1 MVSNKLSW
9 NVLATC
15 SCACVKTSSHCDST
29 SSNAFWTQMALD
41 SSRLQREVPYE
52 TSSGFRNPNGLKCI
66 SLCFRFVQLWGCLM
80 GECLKNNPSSLCFWD
95 DADHALYDTH
105 LHFDSKDE
113 IHRFSN
119 LEYLSKSLARQQQLH
134 SLHFMY
140 YLVSAWVVESFPQ
153 RQSAF
158 LIAMLSERDVRRG
171 WAFKKFSA
179 MFASNA
185 SKIQTI
191 NKCSHLPVC

>member
-52 TSSGFRNPNGLKCI
+52 TSSGFRNPNGAKCI

-80 GECLKNNPSSLCFWD
+80 GECLKNNPSSLYFWD
-95 DADHALYDTH
+95 DADHAFYDTH

-113 IHRFSN
+113 IHRFQTLNTSQSRWLDNNSFIHFISCTTWYLRELLN
-119 LEYLSKSLARQQQLH
+119 L
-134 SLHFMY
+134 
-140 YLVSAWVVESFPQ
+140 
-153 RQSAF
+153 F
-158 LIAMLSERDVRRG
+158 LRDNLR
-171 WAFKKFSA
+171 FSSRCSRKG
-179 MFASNA
+179 MFAEGEHLKSSQLCLLQTLQR
-185 SKIQTI
+185 SKQ
-191 NKCSHLPVC
+191 